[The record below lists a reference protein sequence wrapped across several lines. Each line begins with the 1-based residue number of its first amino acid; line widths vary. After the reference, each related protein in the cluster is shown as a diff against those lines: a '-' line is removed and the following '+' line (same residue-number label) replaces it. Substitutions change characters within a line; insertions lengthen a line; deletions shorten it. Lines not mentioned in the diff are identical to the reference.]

1 MVKNGH
7 RQKVQA
13 QLTSLPRCQ
22 PAAKTVAPGLSHE
35 LAWVG
40 SLLFL
45 TIALLLLLLGQAPA
59 WRSLVGNIALNF
71 LAVMVEALPFMLIG
85 SLAGGVIEVFVPVG

>member
-1 MVKNGH
+1 M
-7 RQKVQA
+7 
-13 QLTSLPRCQ
+13 
-22 PAAKTVAPGLSHE
+22 
-35 LAWVG
+35 G

-45 TIALLLLLLGQAPA
+45 TVALLLLLLGQTPA

-85 SLAGGVIEVFVPVG
+85 SLAGGVIEVFVQAG